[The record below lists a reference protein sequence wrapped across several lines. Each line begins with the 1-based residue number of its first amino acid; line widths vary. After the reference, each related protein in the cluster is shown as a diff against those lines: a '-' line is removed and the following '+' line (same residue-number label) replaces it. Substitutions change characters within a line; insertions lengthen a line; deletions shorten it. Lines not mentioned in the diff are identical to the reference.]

1 MLRRVD
7 GQNCSDMLDDLTSIM
22 EAAELF
28 EATQSE
34 REYPSGLEANVY
46 GYNFRISNFLRC

>member
-7 GQNCSDMLDDLTSIM
+7 GQNCSDMLGDLTLMM
-22 EAAELF
+22 EAAEFF

-34 REYPSGLEANVY
+34 RVYPSGLEATVND
-46 GYNFRISNFLRC
+46 